1 MFYWRKKLIVE
12 CTKLMFTREYWWI
25 LPICFALGFSAPS
38 FFTNNYWIMLL
49 FGVLSYPLALLVA
62 MSALRV
68 KNNKKFMHNV
78 IEHIVESKQK
88 E

>member
-1 MFYWRKKLIVE
+1 MFKWRKKLIVD
-12 CTKLMFTREYWWI
+12 CTKLMFTRDCWWI
-25 LPICFALGFSAPS
+25 LPICFMFGFSAPS

-62 MSALRV
+62 MSELRV

-78 IEHIVESKQK
+78 VEHVVESKQK